1 MKQTDPADRARR
13 RTVSVHALGCKANLE
28 EMECLLSQLADAGYE
43 VVRFGEPAD
52 WTIVNTCTV
61 TGAADSDSRQFLRRA
76 AARSGRVVATGC
88 LAQRSPDAL
97 ASLEGV
103 SWVVGNQEKPD
114 LAQWILDTDS
124 AGSDPLG
131 RFARE
136 SNGSH
141 GSAGGRESGASH
153 GPSHGSDLAL
163 GGRATARSRAED
175 VVVRVGADPTL
186 TRFASYGSGTE
197 GRRTRATLKIQ
208 DGCDEHCTFCVIP
221 QVRGASRSRSLESVL
236 TEAER
241 LAASGYREIALTGI
255 NTALWGHDLAP
266 PCALPEL
273 LRALGEVPGIARIRL
288 NSIEPQYLCDEWIE
302 AIGANPRV
310 CRHLHLPLQS
320 GDAAVLKRM
329 NRRYTPSHYARM
341 AERAA
346 ARIPELAI
354 GADVLVGFPGETE
367 LQFENTRSFLASLP
381 LAYLHVF
388 TYSERPETPAPRLGE
403 EVPVEE
409 RKRRSSL
416 LRALGSELR
425 AGFLRRLEGTEQQVL
440 PEAPSGPE
448 HWQGLTDNYARVRFR
463 SEGVA
468 ENRLY
473 RVRLGSGGSTMLSG
487 TLIEDRAFVDPHTR
501 GSVGPGSGSAR
512 AGTQENVPS

>member
-1 MKQTDPADRARR
+1 MTHTDPADRARR

-43 VVRFGEPAD
+43 IVRFGEPAD

-88 LAQRSPDAL
+88 LAQRSPDGL
-97 ASLEGV
+97 AAIDGV

-114 LAQWILDTDS
+114 LAQWILDADS
-124 AGSDPLG
+124 S
-131 RFARE
+131 
-136 SNGSH
+136 GSH
-141 GSAGGRESGASH
+141 VSGLMHGGSGA
-153 GPSHGSDLAL
+153 AN
-163 GGRATARSRAED
+163 ARGAGA
-175 VVVRVGADPTL
+175 VVRVGADPTL
-186 TRFASYGSGTE
+186 THFASYGSGTE

-221 QVRGASRSRSLESVL
+221 QVRGASRSRSLPSVL
-236 TEAER
+236 AEAER

-266 PCALPEL
+266 RSALPEL
-273 LRALGEVPGIARIRL
+273 LQALGDVPGIARIRL

-302 AIGANPRV
+302 AMAANPRV

-320 GDAAVLKRM
+320 GDPAVLKRM
-329 NRRYTPSHYARM
+329 NRRYGPAHYARM
-341 AERAA
+341 VERAA

-354 GADVLVGFPGETE
+354 GADVLVGFPGETA
-367 LQFENTRSFLASLP
+367 LQFENTRTFLASLP

-403 EVPVEE
+403 DVPVEE
-409 RKRRSSL
+409 RKRRSTL
-416 LRALGSELR
+416 LRELGTELR
-425 AGFLRRLEGTEQQVL
+425 ARFLRRLEGTVQEVL
-440 PEAPSGPE
+440 PEGPSGPE

-463 SEGVA
+463 QSGVP

-473 RVRLGSGGSTMLSG
+473 RARLESGGSTLLSG
-487 TLIEDRAFVDPHTR
+487 TLIEDPDQLAPRREPL
-501 GSVGPGSGSAR
+501 
-512 AGTQENVPS
+512 TQEIVPS